1 MVLFSQFFWDLF
13 GNMKEKKLKVFVL
26 PIEKFEKKYPVSY
39 SIVVPG
45 IPKGHV
51 AKVVKF

>member
-1 MVLFSQFFWDLF
+1 
-13 GNMKEKKLKVFVL
+13 MKEKKLKVFAL
-26 PIEKFEKKYPVSY
+26 PIEEFEKKYPVSY

-51 AKVVKF
+51 AKVVNPYNVKN

>member
-1 MVLFSQFFWDLF
+1 MLLKKGV
-13 GNMKEKKLKVFVL
+13 NCEEKKIKVFVL
-26 PIEKFEKKYPVSY
+26 PIEEFEKKYPVSY

-45 IPKGHV
+45 IPKGQV